1 MEVVFVH
8 CCLLQFAYCAVV
20 MAEDFD
26 ATEVCCETV
35 VICVELEICDCL
47 FSGYIFYPNITKK
60 FYPMNC

>member
-8 CCLLQFAYCAVV
+8 CCVLQFAYYALV

-26 ATEVCCETV
+26 AMAMCCETV
-35 VICVELEICDCL
+35 MICVEPEICDCL
-47 FSGYIFYPNITKK
+47 FSVYIFYPIITKK